1 MKRYFFNYFFFVVS
15 YVVIQM
21 NVFFIFIFP
30 IIFIGLYK
38 KDMKN
43 FYFLIFISAI
53 FFLLIKFYSPY
64 FTFFYLIFLYAIL
77 IKNNLT
83 PYDIIFSSEKKN
95 YSFKKSLYIAF
106 IDLLGPI
113 FVLVDYLLGR
123 ILKKKGRLSK
133 NV

>member
-21 NVFFIFIFP
+21 NVFFIFVFP
-30 IIFIGLYK
+30 LVFINLYK
-38 KDMKN
+38 KDMKY

-53 FFLLIKFYSPY
+53 FFLLIKFYSSY

-95 YSFKKSLYIAF
+95 YSFKKSLFIAF

-113 FVLVDYLLGR
+113 FFLVDYLLGR

-133 NV
+133 NI